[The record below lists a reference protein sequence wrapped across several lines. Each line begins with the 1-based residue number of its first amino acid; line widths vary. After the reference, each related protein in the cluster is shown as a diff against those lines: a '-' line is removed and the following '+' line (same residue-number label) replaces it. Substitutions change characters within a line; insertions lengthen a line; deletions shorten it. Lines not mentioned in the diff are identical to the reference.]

1 MVGWLENWRVMLIST
16 QVVVEVEV
24 YFSRRTGDGRV
35 EVIIMLLFGL
45 VPKLKIGS
53 KKRTRKMA
61 VKLPKVST
69 REKVCYRE

>member
-16 QVVVEVEV
+16 QVVVDVEV
-24 YFSRRTGDGRV
+24 YFSRRMGDGWV
-35 EVIIMLLFGL
+35 EVIIM
-45 VPKLKIGS
+45 LKIGS